1 MVPPHYQTKLNLT
14 LSNPDADIWA
24 TIEGLDADVDG
35 EVSFKLKRRAID
47 LVSLIKRCD
56 EEVVLLQADMEH
68 CLQHFVGQHAILIA
82 ELQTYSD
89 VDELYSLGK
98 HSLLSQ
104 QLFSIEIKLAK
115 LKNVLSRHIT
125 INVNEF
131 ILLHPDEINEDE
143 QQESRVPDISITLS
157 DPDNCTLESDSD
169 EDDEIVSDDDG
180 PVWESQQ
187 FIRIEHID
195 SIKILKFFF
204 KILMRMHTFSLFR
217 NAKHDSNTAN
227 FICLKNIYFIIFVPM
242 LFFCSYYNTQKCISI

>member
-89 VDELYSLGK
+89 LDE
-98 HSLLSQ
+98 
-104 QLFSIEIKLAK
+104 
-115 LKNVLSRHIT
+115 
-125 INVNEF
+125 
-131 ILLHPDEINEDE
+131 
-143 QQESRVPDISITLS
+143 
-157 DPDNCTLESDSD
+157 
-169 EDDEIVSDDDG
+169 
-180 PVWESQQ
+180 
-187 FIRIEHID
+187 
-195 SIKILKFFF
+195 
-204 KILMRMHTFSLFR
+204 
-217 NAKHDSNTAN
+217 
-227 FICLKNIYFIIFVPM
+227 
-242 LFFCSYYNTQKCISI
+242 